1 MSECTCAHVH
11 IAQARDSVR
20 CSMDH
25 SLWWL
30 MYICTV
36 HMYICTVYKKET
48 IPIFMM
54 RIWNSD
60 IWNSLNI
67 KPFYICLCVS
77 EVIMWSLESHIFVCY
92 LLSSISTNN
101 IYCCV
106 LHWGNFGIQYCCTHF
121 MFLNRVGELK
131 LIQHLINCSLF
142 IQVFLTLL
150 QNRKS
155 PIFLLVGSHSLF
167 RLHILALG
175 LYSYEQ
181 QSAEATHFETHLHR

>member
-1 MSECTCAHVH
+1 MCTLHRQEIV
-11 IAQARDSVR
+11 SGV
-20 CSMDH
+20 
-25 SLWWL
+25 LWILLFDGW
-30 MYICTV
+30 
-36 HMYICTVYKKET
+36 CTVYKKET

-60 IWNSLNI
+60 IWKSLNI
-67 KPFYICLCVS
+67 KPFYICLC
-77 EVIMWSLESHIFVCY
+77 IRGYHIWSLESHIFVCY

-131 LIQHLINCSLF
+131 LIQHLINCILF
-142 IQVFLTLL
+142 IQGFLTLL
-150 QNRKS
+150 QNKKS

-167 RLHILALG
+167 KLHILALG

-181 QSAEATHFETHLHR
+181 QSAEATHFETHLHRKTECLHFF

>member
-1 MSECTCAHVH
+1 MNIVKEVKRSDV
-11 IAQARDSVR
+11 
-20 CSMDH
+20 
-25 SLWWL
+25 LWRFA
-30 MYICTV
+30 CGDV
-36 HMYICTVYKKET
+36 
-48 IPIFMM
+48 
-54 RIWNSD
+54 
-60 IWNSLNI
+60 
-67 KPFYICLCVS
+67 
-77 EVIMWSLESHIFVCY
+77 
-92 LLSSISTNN
+92 
-101 IYCCV
+101 YCCV

-121 MFLNRVGELK
+121 MFLNRLGELK

-181 QSAEATHFETHLHR
+181 QSAEATHFETHLHRKTECLYFLKKVFWILNVNHFT